1 MHEES
6 IAGLRAAHEPVNA
19 RKNVVVGRV
28 FVVTVV
34 HERLV
39 RDSTR
44 LVACHTMCFRQGE
57 IMSMHERR
65 MRCPQHEAWY
75 RGRRILPGG
84 TPVREIRGMQNNR
97 KSRAQAALP
106 SWQHCAPLA

>member
-1 MHEES
+1 
-6 IAGLRAAHEPVNA
+6 
-19 RKNVVVGRV
+19 
-28 FVVTVV
+28 
-34 HERLV
+34 
-39 RDSTR
+39 
-44 LVACHTMCFRQGE
+44 
-57 IMSMHERR
+57 MSMHERR